1 MKATIDKEYQITF
14 VHLIRLLTKSF
25 QMLGFTL
32 IFSICDIVLGRKL
45 MILNE
50 MLGNQTET
58 QLWAL
63 EMTPIGFRCDN
74 KPIQARRNKDC
85 T

>member
-1 MKATIDKEYQITF
+1 MTP
-14 VHLIRLLTKSF
+14 
-25 QMLGFTL
+25 
-32 IFSICDIVLGRKL
+32 
-45 MILNE
+45 LNE

-63 EMTPIGFRCDN
+63 EMTSIGCQCDD
-74 KPIQARRNKDC
+74 KPIQAKKDY